1 MATGQIRVS
10 FQNVGG
16 AGTLFPPVFDSAE
29 ALWAIEPALVSATH
43 CVRRDLRQIAAMN
56 FASMEEV
63 KVSVGIS
70 DPTFSGHFHSMAGT
84 TGRDRTWP
92 FRPNV
97 SGREMYAV
105 NNQQTTCQSTGT
117 IR

>member
-1 MATGQIRVS
+1 MLSSSAFG
-10 FQNVGG
+10 
-16 AGTLFPPVFDSAE
+16 PPE
-29 ALWAIEPALVSATH
+29 ALQGVGTGFLHDTH
-43 CVRRDLRQIAAMN
+43 CVCRVLRQIAAMN